1 MCTPSSQHHLYLPLP
16 FSASKEDADNLASEE
31 LEEESVME
39 MNLSNCNFYVTILT
53 YLVAFRKNLMQQY
66 LDKVSS

>member
-16 FSASKEDADNLASEE
+16 FSASKEDADDLASEE
-31 LEEESVME
+31 LEESVIE
-39 MNLSNCNFYVTILT
+39 MNLSNCNFYVTILM
-53 YLVAFRKNLMQQY
+53 YLVAFRKILTQQY